1 MDSRRSP
8 TGPLKAAP
16 ATRPTPASGSLH
28 VARPKEAPDENRP
41 THQQVEKLMDHL
53 DRALDDL
60 RIEYEKFFSGTAKL
74 PPEPARLTL
83 QRDLRLLRGKNLRS
97 TAEQFRLGALE
108 ARFNSFNE
116 MFTRRVRA
124 VEEGRNGLVR
134 PVPPVASA
142 PRSAPVDGVV
152 LAGATDRVQVG
163 ALLDEL
169 RRRGGGAAGL
179 DLDRFATYLEQQA
192 SSIRARTGCDAVQFR
207 LAEED
212 GKVKLKARPLSNTE
226 R

>member
-8 TGPLKAAP
+8 TGPVKAVP
-16 ATRPTPASGSLH
+16 ATRPTPVSGSLH
-28 VARPKEAPDENRP
+28 VGRPKEAPDENRP
-41 THQQVEKLMDHL
+41 THHQVEKLMDHL

-74 PPEPARLTL
+74 PPEPARLAL

-124 VEEGRNGLVR
+124 VEEGRNGAAR
-134 PVPPVASA
+134 PAPPPASA

-152 LAGATDRVQVG
+152 LAGATDRTQVG

-169 RRRGGGAAGL
+169 RRRGGGSGL
-179 DLDRFATYLEQQA
+179 DLDRFASYLEQQA

-212 GKVKLKARPLSNTE
+212 GKVKLKARPLSTTD